1 MSRPRTTVTPID
13 AALLRRW
20 PLPGLPANADKK
32 ARGDVL
38 VVGGS
43 REMPGAV
50 LLAGEAALRVG
61 AGRVQLATARE
72 AAIALAVAVPEARVL
87 GLPTDRR
94 GELSATGAAGLREH
108 LGCCRALLVGP
119 GMLEHALASRICSAI
134 RRTKPGLALV
144 LDAAALRVLRG
155 RKPVS
160 FGAPGGVIATPHA
173 GEMADLWGCSREE
186 VERAP
191 LELARRAAHGLNV
204 TLVLKGVVT
213 WVVTPVGQ
221 AYRNVA
227 GNSGLATAGS
237 GDALGGLI
245 AGLAARGADPAQA
258 AVWGVALHAQ
268 AGDALARKQGPLGY
282 VARELS
288 TEVPALLGKRALSE
302 PARKL
307 SLTTSAARR
316 APLRARA
323 DGQTRART

>member
-1 MSRPRTTVTPID
+1 MSRLRTTVTPID

-61 AGRVQLATARE
+61 AGRVQLATAR
-72 AAIALAVAVPEARVL
+72 AAAMALAVAFPEARVL

-94 GELSATGAAGLREH
+94 GELSATGAAALKEH

-119 GMLEHALASRICSAI
+119 GMLEHALASRICSAM
-134 RRTKPGLALV
+134 RRSKPGFALV

-155 RKPVS
+155 RKPVL
-160 FGAPGGVIATPHA
+160 FGEPGGVIATPHA

-191 LELARRAAHGLNV
+191 LELARRAARSLNV

-213 WVVTPVGQ
+213 WVVTPLGQ

-268 AGDALARKQGPLGY
+268 AGDVLARKRGPLGY

-288 TEVPALLGKRALSE
+288 TEVPALLGKRAE
-302 PARKL
+302 RARKAL
-307 SLTTSAARR
+307 AHSFRSK
-316 APLRARA
+316 
-323 DGQTRART
+323 ARTPPRAS

>member
-20 PLPGLPANADKK
+20 PLPSLPPNADKK

-61 AGRVQLATARE
+61 AGRVQLATASD
-72 AAIALAVAVPEARVL
+72 AAIALAIAFPEARVL
-87 GLPTDRR
+87 ALPTNQR
-94 GELSATGAAGLREH
+94 GELSATGATALKEH

-119 GMLEHALASRICSAI
+119 GMLEHALASRICSAT
-134 RRTKPGLALV
+134 RRTKPGYALV

-155 RKPVS
+155 RKPAS
-160 FGAPGGVIATPHA
+160 FGAPAGVIATPHA
-173 GEMADLWGCSREE
+173 GEMADLWGCSREA
-186 VERAP
+186 VEKAP
-191 LELARRAAHGLNV
+191 LELARRAAHCLDV

-213 WVVTPVGQ
+213 WVVTPRGQ

-237 GDALGGLI
+237 GDTLAGLI
-245 AGLAARGADPAQA
+245 AGLAARGADATQA

-268 AGDALARKQGPLGY
+268 AGEALARKLAPLGY
-282 VARELS
+282 IARELPA
-288 TEVPALLGKRALSE
+288 EVPGLLGNKR
-302 PARKL
+302 
-307 SLTTSAARR
+307 
-316 APLRARA
+316 
-323 DGQTRART
+323 